1 MAYDTTASV
10 TGTGLATLAPD
21 AVRKLWQQGI
31 DTFEQTHDFFAEM
44 EGGPDALIWEK
55 TDLSKGKGQKITF
68 TVGSGFYDEPH
79 IGESTFDTSSDFEE
93 FLLGTHDLIVD
104 WVRHGVRVS
113 ERSEELMGM
122 RGEIIS
128 GFNTAQGEWIGR
140 LKSEQLFMM
149 FRESLP
155 SDNVVYAGR
164 KTLNTLKSTDTLNWD
179 EIISLGVQM
188 KGKGGQPAKVGVQD
202 NGQPIFKNVVVA
214 TTPALYSLDLDP
226 SYKSLLAQT
235 KVEKYA
241 SLLFNGG
248 YAAPKG
254 HIITEYT
261 PIDHDGEGPIG
272 SPLNPQARL
281 GVAIAPGTAA
291 IDVLGG
297 GNATS
302 AAKTKK
308 LYFKHFPNYGYKF
321 IGNTDATAGGS
332 TAATTDSNTRY
343 FLILNPPNAATDPG
357 KVGMYAYTTGNN
369 GNKIT
374 ITGRLAATTDA
385 TLGIAQQTL
394 GGVTWNTGVWANR
407 HTATH
412 PIGAL
417 ILPCNSLG
425 QIYGDTLM
433 LGKRAAYRGY
443 GKYRN
448 QRAQQDRE
456 GGFLMERFILSVFG
470 QSLRKDRLGRVPSVM
485 RLRHAINYAGID
497 LPTIS

>member
-1 MAYDTTASV
+1 MSYDINASV

-21 AVRKLWQQGI
+21 AVRHLWQQGI

-44 EGGPDALIWEK
+44 EGGPEALIWEK

-68 TVGSGFYDEPH
+68 TVGSAFYDEPH
-79 IGESTFDTSSDFEE
+79 VGEEVFETQDDFEE
-93 FLLGTHDLIVD
+93 FLLASHDLVVD

-113 ERSEELMGM
+113 ERMEELMGM
-122 RGEIIS
+122 RGEILS

-155 SDNVVYAGR
+155 TDNVVYAGR
-164 KTLNTLKSTDTLNWD
+164 KTLDTLTSADSLNWD

-188 KGKGGQPAKVGVQD
+188 KGKGGQPAKVGALE
-202 NGQPIFKNVVVA
+202 NGQPIFKNVLVA

-235 KVEKYA
+235 KVEKFA

-254 HIITEYT
+254 HIVTEYT

-281 GVAIAPGTAA
+281 GVAITPGTNA
-291 IDVLGG
+291 IDVKGG
-297 GNATS
+297 GNPTS
-302 AAKTKK
+302 AAKAKK
-308 LYFKHFPNYGYKF
+308 LYFKYFPNFAYRF
-321 IGNTDATAGGS
+321 IGNTDASSDGS
-332 TAATTDSNTRY
+332 TTVSQDGNTHY
-343 FLILNPPNAATDPG
+343 FLIVNPPNAAVDPG
-357 KVGMYAYTTGNN
+357 KVGMYSYTTGNN

-374 ITGRLAATTDA
+374 VTGRLASAASGIAATT
-385 TLGIAQQTL
+385 LGS
-394 GGVTWNTGVWANR
+394 VTWNSGVWANR

-412 PIGAL
+412 PVNSL
-417 ILPCNSLG
+417 ILPCNAKG
-425 QIYGDTLM
+425 QVFGDTLM
-433 LGKRAAYRGY
+433 LGKRCAYRGY

-448 QRAQQDRE
+448 QRAQQEKE

-470 QSLRKDRLGRVPSVM
+470 QSLRRDRLGRVPSVM
-485 RLRHAINYAGID
+485 RLRHAVQYAGLD